1 MSQDSGVHQTSYR
14 VLYGDVDSMG
24 VVYYGNYFRLFERG
38 RAELLR
44 QRGLGYKEVEER
56 GFILPVTQTHCRYY
70 QSARYDDLLLIETR
84 VGLVKRASV
93 RFDYEIFRDAD
104 HRQRLAAG
112 STLHACLNPDGKIVR
127 LPHFLLQLL
136 NGRLE

>member
-1 MSQDSGVHQTSYR
+1 MTQDSGVHQTSYR

-24 VVYYGNYFRLFERG
+24 VVYYGNYFRLFEKG
-38 RAELLR
+38 RAEFLR

-56 GFILPVTQTHCRYY
+56 GFILPVTQTHCHYY

-93 RFDYEIFRDAD
+93 RFDYEIFRAAAD
-104 HRQRLAAG
+104 RERLAAG
-112 STLHACLNPDGKIVR
+112 STLHACLNPDGRIVR
-127 LPHFLLQLL
+127 LPQFLLQLL
-136 NGRLE
+136 NGRQE